1 MDTRIKKALLLI
13 AIFLY
18 IIGFGFGFAVCCI
31 NKEPFISVCVIVLGV
46 FGFPTF
52 KAIFKKLGS

>member
-1 MDTRIKKALLLI
+1 MLI

-18 IIGFGFGFAVCCI
+18 IIGFGFGFAVCCV